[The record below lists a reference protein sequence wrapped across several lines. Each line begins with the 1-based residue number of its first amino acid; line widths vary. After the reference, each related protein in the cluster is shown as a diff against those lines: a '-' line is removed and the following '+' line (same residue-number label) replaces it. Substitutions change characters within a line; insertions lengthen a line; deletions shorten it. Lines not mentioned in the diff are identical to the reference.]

1 MVRCVPER
9 SGLLRLVPAFP
20 LMATLGK
27 PEGVDL
33 NCLYFMFRG
42 WEACASVRNGQF

>member
-1 MVRCVPER
+1 MVRCVLWR

-33 NCLYFMFRG
+33 NCLYFKFRG
-42 WEACASVRNGQF
+42 WACCQAVRNGQF